1 MLPLLTVSIVVALLL
16 RAFVVQVFFIPSSS
30 MEPTLAIDDRIVV
43 EKLTYRVRE
52 PVRGDVV
59 VFAGAPSGGVATT
72 PEDDGTIGGL
82 TRRLGRAVG
91 LVPPVPSDL
100 VKRVIGLPGDQV
112 AVIDGLLHIDGVPHG
127 EEYLTGPVAADFG
140 PVVVP
145 EGTLFFLGDNR
156 RNSSDSRG
164 SLGFVARERV
174 IGRAVAIIWPLE
186 HAATLVGQRPTPLAP
201 PSTSSV
207 G

>member
-1 MLPLLTVSIVVALLL
+1 
-16 RAFVVQVFFIPSSS
+16 
-30 MEPTLAIDDRIVV
+30 MEPTLAVDDRIVV
-43 EKLTYRVRE
+43 EKVTYRLRE
-52 PVRGDVV
+52 PERGEVV
-59 VFAGAPSGGVATT
+59 VFAGAVSDDVATSD
-72 PEDDGTIGGL
+72 PDAGPFAVLMD
-82 TRRLGRAVG
+82 RVGRAVG

-100 VKRVIGLPGDQV
+100 VKRVIGLPGDEV
-112 AVIDGLLHIDGVPHG
+112 AVVDGLLHIDGVPHG
-127 EEYLTGPVAADFG
+127 EDYLTGPVAADFG

-174 IGRAVAIIWPLE
+174 IGRAVAIIWPFE
-186 HAATLVGQRPTPLAP
+186 HAATLTGQRPTSL